1 MPVHSLQGADWVST
15 GDPTTVNESTP
26 FVLGQL
32 GTVVFAK
39 NSTLF
44 SPGLSPRAY
53 QYVKLKAGATAAVGA
68 KVIWDDYDNY
78 VVTTVGTGTAVN
90 FGKFAGVTP
99 SATLTAG
106 NYGFIQVAGQ
116 APVLIDSG
124 TTPAVGHLLIPDA
137 TDTEFGS
144 LAPAIG
150 TPMPSTVR
158 FEGVILSLKNAGSIG
173 AHVCEAII
181 DPIRHGW

>member
-15 GDPTTVNESTP
+15 GDPTTVNETTP

-32 GTVVFAK
+32 GTVVFCK

-53 QYVKLKAGATAAVGA
+53 QYVKLKAAATAAVGTR
-68 KVIWDDYDNY
+68 VIWDDYDNF
-78 VVTTVGTGTAVN
+78 VVTNVGSGTAAN

-106 NYGFIQVAGQ
+106 NYGFIQVGGQ

-124 TTPAVGHLLIPDA
+124 TTPAVGSLLIADA
-137 TDTEFGS
+137 TDGEFGA
-144 LAPAIG
+144 LVPAIG
-150 TPMPSTVR
+150 TAMPSTVR
-158 FEGVILSLKNAGSIG
+158 FDGVILSLKNAGSIG
-173 AHVCEAII
+173 THVVEALI
-181 DPIRHGW
+181 DPLRLGW